1 MIEFGCLAHF
11 NHLYA
16 EDVLFAKENNF
27 RLLQVWYDKDGISL
41 RKENNKLAVI
51 KNSCFSS
58 IIHAVLD
65 INEYEEHIPKLINI
79 LEELNHKELI
89 IHPVCNSET
98 VNKQTIHKLSN
109 KIQFSYKLLN
119 KNGIKLYVENN
130 SKLDVMLNT
139 VSDIQELFAENPDVE
154 ILLDIAHIDNYNH
167 LEQIIKIKYPKILHL
182 ADRHLEVIH
191 EHLPVSKGN
200 IDFAV
205 IFNQIL
211 NEFDGRIIL
220 EITQSNE
227 DLINSKNILSSIIE
241 KRKRPTTGS
250 T

>member
-11 NHLYA
+11 NHLYT
-16 EDVLFAKENNF
+16 EDVSFAKENNF
-27 RLLQVWYDKDGISL
+27 SLLQVWYDKDGISL
-41 RKENNKLAVI
+41 KKENNKLAII
-51 KNSCFSS
+51 KNSNFPS

-79 LEELNHKELI
+79 LNELNHKELI
-89 IHPVCNSET
+89 IHPVCKSES
-98 VNKQTIHKLSN
+98 VNNKTIHKLSN
-109 KIQFSYKLLN
+109 KIQYSYKLLT

-130 SKLDVMLNT
+130 SKLDVMLNS
-139 VSDIQELFAENPDVE
+139 VNDITELFTENPDVE
-154 ILLDIAHIDNYNH
+154 ILLDVAHIDDYNH

-191 EHLPVSKGN
+191 EHLPIGNGN
-200 IDFAV
+200 IDFSI
-205 IFNQIL
+205 IFNKIL
-211 NEFDGRIIL
+211 SEFDGRIIL

-227 DLINSKNILSSIIE
+227 DLISSKQILSSIIE
-241 KRKRPTTGS
+241 KKKRPTTAS